1 MSANGLMQQQL
12 RLEELFNKNQV
23 VPRIRTE
30 FEQSE
35 ELYEALRVFN
45 IPKKLGMDMMTYMVI
60 LKRLEVSAL
69 IGLLRHHCATAQEI
83 ADHLHSAAEAGLIH
97 WDHIKEQF
105 VILHTV
111 SKEVQDDVD
120 RYQYPLP
127 MVVRPK
133 HVKSNRGYG
142 YFTDD
147 SSVILKDNHHDKDVC
162 LDHLNRSNKVEYSLD
177 METAYMIQNQW
188 KGLDKIRDGETKMD
202 LDKRRKAFQKY
213 DRNSKVVL
221 ELLTMISDKFYLTHR
236 YDKRGRTYAQGYHVN
251 PQGNSWNKAIIN
263 FANKEVI

>member
-1 MSANGLMQQQL
+1 MMKQQL

-23 VPRIRTE
+23 VPRIRAE
-30 FEQSE
+30 FQNSN
-35 ELYEALRVFN
+35 ELVDILHAFN

-69 IGLLRHHCATAQEI
+69 VGLLRFHCTSAQEV
-83 ADHLHSAAEAGLIH
+83 AHHLQSAAEAGLIR

-105 VILHTV
+105 VILHTI

-133 HVKSNRGYG
+133 EVTSNKGYG

-147 SSVILKDNHHDKDVC
+147 SSVILKDNHHEKDVC
-162 LDHLNRSNKVEYSLD
+162 LDHLNRSNRVEYTLD

-188 KGLDKIRDGETKMD
+188 KGLDKIREGETKAD

-213 DRNSKVVL
+213 DRTSKTVL
-221 ELLTMISDKFYLTHR
+221 ELINMLSDKFYLTHR

-251 PQGNSWNKAIIN
+251 PQGNSWNKAVIN